1 MRVAARGPHLIEL
14 REIQVHDRAQGSGV
28 ADRRNATG
36 GLCNSWPRRGAGMPG
51 GRASIVDVK
60 ATPSA
65 KHWDSARE
73 LVGGEPPTSDDVP
86 TTLSGEPLD
95 SAEKVR
101 EFLAGLDGAR
111 TA

>member
-1 MRVAARGPHLIEL
+1 MM
-14 REIQVHDRAQGSGV
+14 GV
-28 ADRRNATG
+28 KHAT
-36 GLCNSWPRRGAGMPG
+36 
-51 GRASIVDVK
+51 
-60 ATPSA
+60 SA